1 MTKEYIATRTKFTPE
16 PGRIYRICISGSCY
30 RCIGVDEDRGTATMR
45 SEDGWTFT
53 AHGCGVYEDGRI
65 DWDYSTGGRF
75 E

>member
-1 MTKEYIATRTKFTPE
+1 MTKEDLATRTKVTPE
-16 PGRIYRICISGSCY
+16 PGRIYRHSTSGSCY
-30 RCIGVDEDRGTATMR
+30 RCTGIQGNGTATLR
-45 SEDGWTFT
+45 SEGGWTFT